1 MNWFLPGQS
10 RSMNLRRRARPARAR
25 RRVPGLEQLENRS
38 LLAVLPYGA
47 MPDDTGEYLLGDVI
61 VNVVFM
67 ESDPTMSPGDNNPAP
82 QGRGSPAENWATN
95 TIDTIANVKQK
106 IQDGLDWWEDTLAQS
121 LVGTP
126 AAGRDLL
133 NFTIDWTYANNPIR
147 TGYEPIARTSNDFAL
162 WMYDFLNVV
171 GFNQTGNFSSDI
183 RAYNNF
189 KRDGVS
195 QDYDWSFTIFVVN
208 DEVDA
213 DNAFAAGG
221 QFSRAFSFAGGRFMI
236 VPASRPASTFAH
248 EAAHAFW
255 ALDEYAGTTA
265 NYLTRRGYYNTP
277 NSNHASNPDPLFVQE
292 DSIMANDPARENAW
306 LGNVTSTSSREML
319 GWKDSDGDGLFDV
332 LDVPF
337 LLEGIG
343 RYDSS
348 LEEYLFTGF
357 SSVDTLPNQN
367 TSGLQNDITINQIRE
382 VQYSVDEGPW
392 TTIQT
397 LPART
402 YLTELDLSIPVPA
415 GNHTVKIRTIDTR
428 TGAMSPEFVG
438 STSEPTQSPKPG
450 LSGFVYEDEDGS
462 GSWDSGEQ
470 PLPDWALVLVD
481 EFGEEVNL
489 VRRIEPSQFAEL
501 ALLNNVNSEALLT
514 AVGSEVS
521 NNEVRARTTSKVAG
535 AGKVF
540 ANNSIV
546 LGNNI
551 DTWNASRQLRI
562 DFPTAVS
569 SLSIRAYS
577 ATSGAGFARLE
588 VYNSAGELLDR
599 QTTSAL
605 SSAGATLSLSR
616 LEGDIAYALVR
627 GHAGTDVVL
636 DTLQWGAAASAT
648 TNSLGAYS
656 LAGLAAGTYYLRVD
670 LPPLHF
676 LTTFPSNIV
685 ELTLSAGEALGGIN
699 FGIVR
704 AENLWHNF
712 ANALNV
718 SNDPQG
724 DISPVDALL
733 VINWLN
739 SHTAAELPGAATPE
753 IHGFVDVNNDGYCTA
768 LDALL
773 VINHLNAPP
782 SSFLPSGPGEGEAT
796 WLAPPDHTPAEG
808 ESAPLNAAEYYA
820 RQPLHFLSIPGDDEI
835 CIHED
840 DADHDH
846 GHEVEDDH
854 DLYAP
859 PISALTSSGP
869 DLDAFFV
876 LETESLINP
885 LRSLSTELA
894 DEVEFQ
900 LGQQLTRDALQP
912 VLDRL
917 RRAAGALD
925 EAADE
930 LDEALD
936 SIAPDVADGW
946 QVALARLLARLPRGL
961 G

>member
-10 RSMNLRRRARPARAR
+10 RPRNLRHRAQPARAR

-47 MPDDTGEYLLGDVI
+47 MPDDTGEYMLGDVL
-61 VNVVFM
+61 VSVVFM
-67 ESDPTMSPGDNNPAP
+67 ESDPTMSPGDNNPVP
-82 QGRGSPAENWATN
+82 QGRGAPAENWATN

-106 IQDGLDWWEDTLAQS
+106 IQDGLDWWEDTLTQA

-133 NFTIDWTYANNPIR
+133 NFTIDWTHADNPVR

-189 KRDGVS
+189 KRDGAS
-195 QDYDWSFTIFVVN
+195 QDFDWSFTIFVVN
-208 DEVDA
+208 DEVDP

-248 EAAHAFW
+248 EAGHAFW

-277 NSNHASNPDPLFVQE
+277 NSNHASNPDPQFVQQ

-306 LGNVTSTSSREML
+306 LGNVSSTSSKEMI
-319 GWKDSDGDGLFDV
+319 GWKDTDGDGLFDV

-343 RYDSS
+343 HYDSS
-348 LEEYLFTGF
+348 LEQYLFSGF
-357 SSVDTLPNQN
+357 TSVDTLPNQN

-382 VQYSVDEGPW
+382 VQYSLDDGPW
-392 TTIQT
+392 TTIET

-402 YLTELDLSIPVPA
+402 YQSSLDLGIPVVA
-415 GNHTVKIRTIDTR
+415 GSHTIKIRAIDTR

-438 STSEPTQSPKPG
+438 STAEPTQSPTPGG
-450 LSGFVYEDEDGS
+450 LSGFVYLDDDGN
-462 GSWDSGEQ
+462 GAWDSGEL
-470 PLPDWALVLVD
+470 PLPDWALNLVD
-481 EFGEEVNL
+481 ESGEVLDL
-489 VRRIEPSQFAEL
+489 VRRIEPSQYAEL
-501 ALLNNVNSEALLT
+501 TLLNNVNSEAVLT
-514 AVGSEVS
+514 AVGSEVA
-521 NNEVRARTTSKVAG
+521 NNEVRARTTSRAPGVG
-535 AGKVF
+535 RVF
-540 ANNSIV
+540 ANNSVV
-546 LGNNI
+546 LGNNV

-562 DFPTAVS
+562 DFPTPVS
-569 SLSIRAYS
+569 SLSIRAYA

-588 VYNSAGELLDR
+588 IYNSAGELLDR
-599 QTTSAL
+599 HTTSAL
-605 SSAGATLSLSR
+605 SGAGATLSLR
-616 LEGDIAYALVR
+616 RAEGDIAYALVR

-636 DTLQWGAAASAT
+636 DSLQWGPAASAT
-648 TNSLGAYS
+648 SNTLGAYS
-656 LAGLAAGTYYLRVD
+656 LAGLAAGTYQLQID
-670 LPPLHF
+670 LPPLHY
-676 LTTFPSNIV
+676 LTTFPSNV
-685 ELTLSAGEALGGIN
+685 VTLTLAAGQALSGIN

-704 AENLWHNF
+704 DENLWHNF
-712 ANALNV
+712 ASALNV
-718 SNDPQG
+718 NNDPDG
-724 DISPVDALL
+724 DISPIDALL

-739 SHTAAELPGAATPE
+739 SHILAELPSVATPAVD
-753 IHGFVDVNNDGYCTA
+753 GFVDVNDDGYCTA

-773 VINHLNAPP
+773 VINHLNNPQNAPP
-782 SSFLPSGPGEGEAT
+782 TGPGEGEAA
-796 WLAPPDHTPAEG
+796 WLSPPDSTPAEG
-808 ESAPLNAAEYYA
+808 ETAPQNAAEYYA
-820 RQPLHFLSIPGDDEI
+820 RQPLHFLAIPGDDEI
-835 CIHED
+835 CVHED
-840 DADHDH
+840 ENDHEH
-846 GHEVEDDH
+846 AAGDDH
-854 DLYAP
+854 DLDAQ
-859 PISALTSSGP
+859 SLSTFSSSGP
-869 DLDAFFV
+869 ALGV
-876 LETESLINP
+876 LFATDTDSLSEP

-894 DEVEFQ
+894 QRVQLQ
-900 LGQQLTRDALQP
+900 LGEKLSDEALQP
-912 VLDRL
+912 VLDRV
-917 RRAAGALD
+917 RRAAGAL
-925 EAADE
+925 EQAADE